1 MKDEKNKTISWQSKR
16 RDEINK
22 ICSAKPS
29 AADCFID
36 EVNDIYESKADSY
49 DEFVTEQEEKKA
61 KYMPQIIKKWR
72 KYG

>member
-1 MKDEKNKTISWQSKR
+1 MTMKGGKMTSWQSKR
-16 RDEINK
+16 IDEINK

-29 AADCFID
+29 AVDCFID

-61 KYMPQIIKKWR
+61 KYMQQLIEEWR
-72 KYG
+72 KL